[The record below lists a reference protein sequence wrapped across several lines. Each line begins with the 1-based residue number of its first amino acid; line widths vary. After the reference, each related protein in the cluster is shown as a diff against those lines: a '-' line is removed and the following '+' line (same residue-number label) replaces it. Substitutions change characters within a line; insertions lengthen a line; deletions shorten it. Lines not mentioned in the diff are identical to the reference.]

1 MNTIVQDIRE
11 AVRVLRKQPRFL
23 LIASFTLA
31 LGIGAVTA
39 IFSVVNGVLLKPLP
53 NPNAD
58 RMVIVASTA
67 PGLGYDRFPLSPDL
81 FLFYKRLNTTFDD
94 MALFQA
100 ARVNL
105 TQSGSPE
112 VIEALR
118 TTASYFST
126 IGASFPLGRPFS
138 VEEDRPNGPRV
149 VVMSHRLWT
158 RKYGADQTLVGR
170 TIPIDA
176 EPTTVL
182 GIAPAWMDRTGSPDL
197 WIPSAFDPVNPPAG
211 NFGWS
216 GIGRLKEGI
225 RPDQAVANLQTL
237 VGRALEDFIKSD
249 NYRAFFKEGGYRPVV
264 RDLKEDIIGDVR
276 QPLWILLGT
285 VAMVLLVACGNVAN
299 LCLIRAEARQREI
312 ALRLALGGNRRAL
325 IRTLLVEAMV
335 LSAVGCALGVG
346 IAALAVPA
354 LLRLAPASIPRL
366 DQVHLDLRVLLFAVS
381 AAAVSALVFG
391 IVPAVRYTR
400 VNVLAALRHGGRG
413 STADPI
419 HHRGRNVLVIVQTA
433 MALVL
438 LVGSGLMA
446 RSFAKLMNTEL
457 GFESRN
463 VLTFRVGIPRPKYPK
478 SDDVGRFGQRLVDR
492 LSQIASVEST
502 GAVTELPMSS
512 PSGTAFNFSGHPTD
526 PGHLPPIV
534 QYQFISQNYFKTM
547 RIPILRGRDFDSSD
561 LREGARTVI
570 ISQATA
576 DQYFPG
582 EDALGKQLRQ
592 ANGDAQS
599 QAPWATV
606 VGIVKPIRQNG
617 LRAPLRPVIYFPL
630 KPANDGDRDTLPRA
644 FSFVMRGPNVE
655 AQTNAVR
662 EAVWSLDPELPVA
675 AVDTL
680 DAIVQRSVVQFSFT
694 MLTLALAAGVAL
706 VLGAVGLY
714 GVLSYAVSLRT
725 REIGVRIALGAP
737 ASQVMRS
744 VVVKGAIISGLG
756 MVVGLAG
763 AVALTRLLRGLLYE
777 TAPLDLTTFVAM
789 PLLLVIVALVA
800 SYLPARK
807 AASVSPLEA
816 MRGE

>member
-1 MNTIVQDIRE
+1 MTIVQDLRE

-23 LIASFTLA
+23 VIASFTLA

-53 NPNAD
+53 HPNAD
-58 RMVIVASTA
+58 RLVSIASTA

-81 FLFYKRLNTTFDD
+81 FLFYQRLNTTFDD
-94 MALFQA
+94 MALFQPS
-100 ARVNL
+100 RVNL

-112 VIEALR
+112 VVDALR
-118 TTASYFST
+118 ATASYFST
-126 IGASFPLGRPFS
+126 VGASFPLGRPYS
-138 VEEDRPNGPRV
+138 LEEDRPNGPHV

-158 RKYGADQTLVGR
+158 RKYGADHTLVGR

-182 GIAPAWMDRTGSPDL
+182 GIAPAWLDRTGSPDL
-197 WIPSAFDPVNPPAG
+197 WIPAAFDPVNPPAG
-211 NFGWS
+211 SFGWS
-216 GIGRLKEGI
+216 AIGRLKHGI
-225 RPDQAVANLQTL
+225 RADQAVANLQTL
-237 VGRALEDFIKSD
+237 VGRALDEFIKSD
-249 NYRAFFKEGGYRPVV
+249 DYRAFLKEGGYRPVV
-264 RDLKEDIIGDVR
+264 RDLKEDIIGDMR
-276 QPLWILLGT
+276 EPLWILLGT

-312 ALRLALGGNRRAL
+312 AVRLALGGNRRAL
-325 IRTLLVEAMV
+325 IRTLMVESMV

-366 DQVHLDLRVLLFAVS
+366 DQVHVDIRVLLFAI
-381 AAAVSALVFG
+381 AAAAISALVFG

-433 MALVL
+433 LALVL

-446 RSFAKLMNTEL
+446 RSFAKLMGTEL

-463 VLTFRVGIPRPKYPK
+463 VLTFRVGIPGPKYPK
-478 SDDVGRFGQRLVDR
+478 ADDVARFGQRLVER
-492 LSQIASVEST
+492 LSQIASVESA
-502 GAVTELPMSS
+502 GAVSELPMSS
-512 PSGTAFNFSGHPTD
+512 PSGTAFNFSGHPTE

-534 QYQFISQNYFKTM
+534 QYQFISQSYFKTM
-547 RIPILRGRDFDSSD
+547 RIPIVRGRDFDSSD
-561 LREGARTVI
+561 LRDARTVI

-599 QAPWATV
+599 QAPWSTV

-644 FSFVMRGPNVE
+644 FSFVLRGPNVD

-662 EAVWSLDPELPVA
+662 DAVWSIDPELPVA
-675 AVDTL
+675 AVQPMDT
-680 DAIVQRSVVQFSFT
+680 IVQRSVVQFSFT

-725 REIGVRIALGAP
+725 REIGVRLALGAP

-744 VVVKGAIISGLG
+744 VVVRGAIISGLG
-756 MVVGLAG
+756 MIVGLAG
-763 AVALTRLLRGLLYE
+763 AVGLTRLLRGLLFE

-789 PLLLVIVALVA
+789 PLLLLIVALVA